1 MTFQPRTAAVTSF
14 EFPLVER
21 TRTLLRLE
29 QVYQRL
35 VFFIGQDET
44 YSHHAALMALFEVL
58 EAAGRTELKSDL
70 LQELERQKLGLE
82 SLRDNPVVQQDV
94 LEQQLD
100 EIERTMASL
109 LDITGKF
116 GQHLRENEWLMT
128 IKQRAVIPGGTCQ
141 FDLPSYHLWL
151 QRDSEQ
157 RRADLQR
164 WSAPLMPTAR
174 AANILLKLL
183 RDSGKTHQYHARR
196 GAFQQMSGGKV
207 VQLIRIGFE
216 SGLPLVP
223 EVSANKYAINV
234 RFIHAA
240 TGEVRARQVEDDVEF
255 SLTYCKF

>member
-1 MTFQPRTAAVTSF
+1 MGPASVQLVTPTALRGRVTAIFVLMTG
-14 EFPLVER
+14 L
-21 TRTLLRLE
+21 
-29 QVYQRL
+29 
-35 VFFIGQDET
+35 IG
-44 YSHHAALMALFEVL
+44 MALGTFLV
-58 EAAGRTELKSDL
+58 GFVTDK
-70 LQELERQKLGLE
+70 
-82 SLRDNPVVQQDV
+82 V
-94 LEQQLD
+94 LD
-100 EIERTMASL
+100 EIELAAGKL
-109 LDITGKF
+109 HGITGKF
-116 GQHLRENEWLMT
+116 GQHLRENEWLMA
-128 IKQRAVIPGGTCQ
+128 IKQRAGIPGGTCQ

-164 WSAPLMPTAR
+164 WAAPLMPTAR

-207 VQLIRIGFE
+207 VQLIRIGFD
-216 SGLPLVP
+216 SSLSLVP

>member
-1 MTFQPRTAAVTSF
+1 MTFNQRTAAVTSF

-35 VFFIGQDET
+35 VFFIAQQES
-44 YSHHAALMALFEVL
+44 YSHHAALMSLFEVL

-70 LQELERQKLGLE
+70 LQELERQKLNLE
-82 SLRDNPVVQQDV
+82 SLRDNPVVQQDA
-94 LEQQLD
+94 LESQLE

-116 GQHLRENEWLMT
+116 GQHLRENEWLMA
-128 IKQRAVIPGGTCQ
+128 IKQRSVIPGGTCQ
-141 FDLPSYHLWL
+141 YDLPSYHLWL
-151 QRDSEQ
+151 QHDSEQ

-164 WSAPLMPTAR
+164 WAAPLMPTAW

-183 RDSGKTHQYHARR
+183 RDSGKTHQYTARR

-207 VQLIRIGFE
+207 VQLIRVGFD
-216 SGLPLVP
+216 SSLQIVP

-240 TGEVRARQVEDDVEF
+240 TGEVRSRQVEDDVDF